1 MPLLIA
7 FAAIFVVFTAGL
19 KTTLGACL
27 TPLSVFTPTKIQE
40 AGVGLPLL
48 GEGEVAEEPL
58 SLLAGVGAAFS
69 VDDEE
74 SEADALSL
82 PDASLPDASLLD
94 ASLSVVALAEDEL
107 LDAAF
112 SARKS
117 VT

>member
-1 MPLLIA
+1 M
-7 FAAIFVVFTAGL
+7 F
-19 KTTLGACL
+19 
-27 TPLSVFTPTKIQE
+27 
-40 AGVGLPLL
+40 

-74 SEADALSL
+74 SEAGALSL
-82 PDASLPDASLLD
+82 AAASLAGVDFP
-94 ASLSVVALAEDEL
+94 EDEL
-107 LDAAF
+107 DDAAF

>member
-19 KTTLGACL
+19 KITLGACL
-27 TPLSVFTPTKIQE
+27 TPLSVFTPTKSQA
-40 AGVGLPLL
+40 AGVGLSVF

-69 VDDEE
+69 VDDEA
-74 SEADALSL
+74 SEAGALSL
-82 PDASLPDASLLD
+82 AAASLAAASLAGVD
-94 ASLSVVALAEDEL
+94 FPEDEL
-107 LDAAF
+107 DDAAF